1 MRTLTLTNCEVHD
14 KWPNDLLKG
23 FYQGVASGAVPEL
36 MKTMLT
42 DLALARERLGALVY
56 EYPAT
61 FTTETAR
68 TYLGPIMASPA
79 RVELFQRLCQWQV
92 CRDQII
98 EIAPKLRA
106 SAVPAQVIWGTAG
119 VVFEVESALA
129 WLAANLGTLQRI
141 TRVPRAKLFFPEE
154 HSRLVSVLL
163 AEFWSA
169 CQ

>member
-1 MRTLTLTNCEVHD
+1 
-14 KWPNDLLKG
+14 
-23 FYQGVASGAVPEL
+23 
-36 MKTMLT
+36 
-42 DLALARERLGALVY
+42 
-56 EYPAT
+56 
-61 FTTETAR
+61 
-68 TYLGPIMASPA
+68 MASPA

-98 EIAPKLRA
+98 EIVPKLRA
-106 SAVPAQVIWGTAG
+106 STVPAQVIWGTAD